1 MKLFPSFSTQEFSK
15 KCYNRLL
22 YMLISLIFLSPFLD
36 QGIIGSVLTSGLFFI
51 TIIQIV
57 YTFNLEKS
65 IFRIYVLIAFLSL
78 FCGIFSHLIAL
89 KSVEINLLLFKAFI
103 DSIFI
108 SLAIVIISR
117 RIFYSKKVTGD
128 TIKGGICI
136 YLLIGLLWTMLYYA
150 AFIINPEL
158 FSNTALNGLESFE
171 QQFVRLFYFS
181 FTTLTTLGYG
191 DIVPQDKISMVLAN
205 LEAIV
210 GQMYPAIYIARLVG
224 LYSAEA
230 IERE

>member
-1 MKLFPSFSTQEFSK
+1 M
-15 KCYNRLL
+15 
-22 YMLISLIFLSPFLD
+22 
-36 QGIIGSVLTSGLFFI
+36 
-51 TIIQIV
+51 
-57 YTFNLEKS
+57 
-65 IFRIYVLIAFLSL
+65 
-78 FCGIFSHLIAL
+78 
-89 KSVEINLLLFKAFI
+89 NLLLLTACI

-117 RIFYSKKVTGD
+117 RIFRSKKVTQD

-136 YLLIGLLWTMLYYA
+136 YLLMGLLWAMLYCA
-150 AFIINPEL
+150 AFILNPEL
-158 FSNTALNGLESFE
+158 FSNAALDSRQSFE

-191 DIVPQDKISMVLAN
+191 DIVPQGKISMVLAN

-224 LYSAEA
+224 LYSTEE
-230 IERE
+230 IEKG